1 MKKFKLL
8 SMFAIALLAVGTLFA
23 SCSSDDDGQEP
34 NTITNNKGTYK
45 VNDASITDFN
55 DQQYSIYLYTNTGLG
70 VKVAIL
76 KTDIGKRVDL
86 SKRGRWRVDSR
97 TIAANGEV
105 ETLESG
111 SYIHVKSYANG
122 KISIS
127 YCLKKSDAY
136 GARMEKG
143 NYSGSIR
150 YGTFHN
156 P

>member
-45 VNDASITDFN
+45 VNGASITDLN
-55 DQQYSIYLYTNTGLG
+55 DQYSITLIAHPGNG
-70 VKVAIL
+70 VKVTIL
-76 KTDIGKRVDL
+76 KTDIGKRIDL
-86 SKRGRWRVDSR
+86 SKRGRWIVDSP
-97 TIAANGEV
+97 TVVANGEMG
-105 ETLESG
+105 TLQSG
-111 SYIHVKSYANG
+111 SYVHVKSYTNG
-122 KISIS
+122 QISIS
-127 YCLKKSDAY
+127 YCIKKSD
-136 GARMEKG
+136 GNGSRMEKG

>member
-1 MKKFKLL
+1 MKKFKPL
-8 SMFAIALLAVGTLFA
+8 SMFAIALLAAGTLFV

-45 VNDASITDFN
+45 VNGASITDFN
-55 DQQYSIYLYTNTGLG
+55 DQQYSIYLYTNTGIG

-76 KTDIGKRVDL
+76 KTDIGKRIDL
-86 SKRGRWRVDSR
+86 SKRSRWRVDSR

-122 KISIS
+122 QISIS
-127 YCLKKSDAY
+127 YCLKKSDDN
-136 GARMEKG
+136 GSRMEKG

-150 YGTFHN
+150 YGTFQN

>member
-23 SCSSDDDGQEP
+23 SCSSDDDDQEP

-76 KTDIGKRVDL
+76 KTDIGKRIDL

-122 KISIS
+122 QISIS
-127 YCLKKSDAY
+127 YCIKKSD
-136 GARMEKG
+136 GNGSRMEKG
-143 NYSGSIR
+143 NYSGSIKPF
-150 YGTFHN
+150 TFQR

>member
-8 SMFAIALLAVGTLFA
+8 SMFAIALLAAGTLFA

-45 VNDASITDFN
+45 VNGASITDLN
-55 DQQYSIYLYTNTGLG
+55 DQYSITLAAHPGNG
-70 VKVAIL
+70 VKVTIL
-76 KTDIGKRVDL
+76 KTDIGKRIDL

-122 KISIS
+122 QISIS

>member
-8 SMFAIALLAVGTLFA
+8 SMFAIALLVVVTLFA

-45 VNDASITDFN
+45 VNGASITDLN
-55 DQQYSIYLYTNTGLG
+55 DQYSITLIAHPGNG
-70 VKVAIL
+70 VKVTIL
-76 KTDIGKRVDL
+76 KTDIGKRIDL

-122 KISIS
+122 QISIS

>member
-45 VNDASITDFN
+45 VNGASITDLN
-55 DQQYSIYLYTNTGLG
+55 DQYSITLIAHPGNG
-70 VKVAIL
+70 VKVTIL
-76 KTDIGKRVDL
+76 KTDIGKRIDL
-86 SKRGRWRVDSR
+86 SKRGRWIVDSP
-97 TIAANGEV
+97 TVVANGEM
-105 ETLESG
+105 ETLQSG
-111 SYIHVKSYANG
+111 SYVHVKSYANG
-122 KISIS
+122 QISIS

-143 NYSGSIR
+143 NYSGSIKPF
-150 YGTFHN
+150 TFQR

>member
-1 MKKFKLL
+1 MKKFKPL
-8 SMFAIALLAVGTLFA
+8 SMFAIALLAAGTLFA

-45 VNDASITDFN
+45 VNGASITDLN
-55 DQQYSIYLYTNTGLG
+55 DQYSITLAAHPGNG
-70 VKVAIL
+70 VKVTIL
-76 KTDIGKRVDL
+76 KTDIGKRIDL

>member
-8 SMFAIALLAVGTLFA
+8 SMFAIALLAAGTLFA

-45 VNDASITDFN
+45 VNGASITDLN
-55 DQQYSIYLYTNTGLG
+55 DQYSITLIAHPGNG
-70 VKVAIL
+70 VKVTIL
-76 KTDIGKRVDL
+76 KTDIGKRIDL
-86 SKRGRWRVDSR
+86 SKRGRWIVDSR

-122 KISIS
+122 QISIS

>member
-45 VNDASITDFN
+45 VNGASITDLN
-55 DQQYSIYLYTNTGLG
+55 DQYSITLIAHPGNG
-70 VKVAIL
+70 VKVTIL
-76 KTDIGKRVDL
+76 KTDIGKRIDL
-86 SKRGRWRVDSR
+86 SKRGRWIVDSP
-97 TIAANGEV
+97 TVVANGEM
-105 ETLESG
+105 ETLQSG
-111 SYIHVKSYANG
+111 SYVHVKSYANG

>member
-8 SMFAIALLAVGTLFA
+8 SMFAIALLAAGTLFA

-45 VNDASITDFN
+45 VNGASITDLN
-55 DQQYSIYLYTNTGLG
+55 DQYSITLAAHPGNG

-76 KTDIGKRVDL
+76 KTDIGKRIDL

>member
-45 VNDASITDFN
+45 VNGASITDLN
-55 DQQYSIYLYTNTGLG
+55 DQYSITLIAHPGNG
-70 VKVAIL
+70 VKVTIL
-76 KTDIGKRVDL
+76 KTDIGKRIDL
-86 SKRGRWRVDSR
+86 SKRGRWIVDSP
-97 TIAANGEV
+97 TVVANGEMG
-105 ETLESG
+105 TLQSG
-111 SYIHVKSYANG
+111 SYVHVKSYANG
-122 KISIS
+122 QISIS
-127 YCLKKSDAY
+127 YCLKKSD
-136 GARMEKG
+136 GNGSQMEKG

-150 YGTFHN
+150 YGTFQN

>member
-45 VNDASITDFN
+45 VNGASITDFN

-76 KTDIGKRVDL
+76 KTDIGKRIDL
-86 SKRGRWRVDSR
+86 SKRGRWRVDSP
-97 TIAANGEV
+97 TVVANGEV
-105 ETLESG
+105 ETLQSG
-111 SYIHVKSYANG
+111 SYVHVKSYANG
-122 KISIS
+122 QISIS
-127 YCLKKSDAY
+127 YCIKKSD
-136 GARMEKG
+136 GNGSRMEKG
-143 NYSGSIR
+143 NYSGSIKPF
-150 YGTFHN
+150 TFQR

>member
-23 SCSSDDDGQEP
+23 SCSSDDDDQEP

-45 VNDASITDFN
+45 VNGASITDLN
-55 DQQYSIYLYTNTGLG
+55 DQYSITLIAHPGNG
-70 VKVAIL
+70 VKVTIL
-76 KTDIGKRVDL
+76 KTDIGKRIDL

-122 KISIS
+122 QISIS
-127 YCLKKSDAY
+127 YCIKKSD
-136 GARMEKG
+136 GNGSRMEKG
-143 NYSGSIR
+143 NYSGSIKPF
-150 YGTFHN
+150 TFQR

>member
-45 VNDASITDFN
+45 VNGASITDLN
-55 DQQYSIYLYTNTGLG
+55 DQYSITLTAHPGNG
-70 VKVAIL
+70 VKVTIL
-76 KTDIGKRVDL
+76 KTDIGKRIDL
-86 SKRGRWRVDSR
+86 SKRGRWKVDSP
-97 TIAANGEV
+97 TVVANGEV

-111 SYIHVKSYANG
+111 SYVHVKSYANG
-122 KISIS
+122 QISIS
-127 YCLKKSDAY
+127 YCIKKSD
-136 GARMEKG
+136 GNGSRMEKG
-143 NYSGSIR
+143 NYSGSINSF
-150 YGTFHN
+150 TFQR

>member
-8 SMFAIALLAVGTLFA
+8 SMFAIALLAAGTLFA

-45 VNDASITDFN
+45 VNGASITDLN
-55 DQQYSIYLYTNTGLG
+55 DQYSITLIAHPGNG

-76 KTDIGKRVDL
+76 KTDIGKRIDL

-122 KISIS
+122 QISIS

>member
-45 VNDASITDFN
+45 VNGASITDLN
-55 DQQYSIYLYTNTGLG
+55 DQYSITLIAHPGNG
-70 VKVAIL
+70 VKVTIL
-76 KTDIGKRVDL
+76 KTDIGKRIDL
-86 SKRGRWRVDSR
+86 GKRGRWRVDSR

>member
-45 VNDASITDFN
+45 VNGASITDLN
-55 DQQYSIYLYTNTGLG
+55 DQYSITLIAHPGNG

-76 KTDIGKRVDL
+76 KTDIGKRIDL